1 MSPRN
6 LPLTA
11 SLETLW
17 TEMSYTRARFSGDAD
32 AADLAATLDP
42 YLAEIEEAR
51 IGQRRAEMDVIAA
64 QAQCDYVNA
73 RLDDTVIDL
82 ADELLYILKDRTSS
96 RFTRYFQQTPYSI
109 VRMALDSELA
119 VVRRWTG
126 SLATEPEESL
136 KAFATRFDGVFALAD
151 AALEAQTKALNTRK
165 DLRVRNLEPLAKKL
179 NEARYRLFGQLVTR
193 ADEKKLS
200 KQWPHGFFKAKSRR
214 GASGSEPEELETPK
228 TDDPT

>member
-11 SLETLW
+11 SLEALW
-17 TEMSYTRARFSGDAD
+17 TEMSYTYARLTGDGY
-32 AADLAATLDP
+32 AADLARSLDP
-42 YLAEIEEAR
+42 YLAELDETR

-64 QAQCDYVNA
+64 QAQCDFVND

-96 RFTRYFQQTPYSI
+96 RFTRYFQQSPYSI
-109 VRMALDSELA
+109 VRMALESELA
-119 VVRRWTG
+119 VVRSWTG

-136 KAFATRFDGVFALAD
+136 KAFVARFDGVFALAD
-151 AALEAQTKALNTRK
+151 AALGTQTKALNTRK
-165 DLRVRNLEPLAKKL
+165 DFRVRNIEPLAKKL

-200 KQWPHGFFKAKSRR
+200 KGWPHGFFKAKSRR

-228 TDDPT
+228 AEDPT